1 LAGPLLPHVL
11 ERNFAAGN
19 ISEECPGAK
28 KKGRAL
34 SLPASL
40 SIKLP
45 RIEGGAADFP
55 RRLLL

>member
-1 LAGPLLPHVL
+1 L

-19 ISEECPGAK
+19 ISEECPGTK

-40 SIKLP
+40 SIKPP